1 MANEDDSDDTHVD
14 QTFSA
19 NEMLRLADRQ
29 FSRAVSVMFEAAP
42 YIRRDMLVCPSLVR
56 RLATLCPDGVT
67 VPVWKT
73 R

>member
-1 MANEDDSDDTHVD
+1 MANEDDSETHVD
-14 QTFSA
+14 QTIST
-19 NEMLRLADRQ
+19 NEMLRLADRT
-29 FSRAVSVMFEAAP
+29 FNRAVSVIFEAAL
-42 YIRRDMLVCPSLVR
+42 YIRRDMLVCSALVR

>member
-14 QTFSA
+14 QTFST
-19 NEMLRLADRQ
+19 NEMLRLADRT
-29 FSRAVSVMFEAAP
+29 FNRAVSVMFEAAP
-42 YIRRDMLVCPSLVR
+42 YIRRDMLTCSALVR
-56 RLATLCPDGVT
+56 RLASLCPDGVT